1 MRKLL
6 CFVSVLLRSTVGST
20 GPNAYFETD
29 LDSIVIARATFEQ
42 VDVRFFLKKILVTE
56 QDRLQ
61 PRI

>member
-42 VDVRFFLKKILVTE
+42 VDVRFF
-56 QDRLQ
+56 
-61 PRI
+61 